1 MEKPKTKK
9 HSDAFYTADISHRHS
24 AHQALL
30 FDEIQQA
37 LTEAD
42 SGDFASPK
50 EMKAVLS
57 KWVTNIS

>member
-1 MEKPKTKK
+1 
-9 HSDAFYTADISHRHS
+9 
-24 AHQALL
+24 LL

>member
-1 MEKPKTKK
+1 M
-9 HSDAFYTADISHRHS
+9 
-24 AHQALL
+24 

-37 LTEAD
+37 LSEAD

>member
-1 MEKPKTKK
+1 MEKHKTKR
-9 HSDAFYTADISHRHS
+9 HSDALLTTDISRGHS
-24 AHQALL
+24 AHQALM

-37 LTEAD
+37 LSEAN

-50 EMKAVLS
+50 EMKAVVS

>member
-1 MEKPKTKK
+1 
-9 HSDAFYTADISHRHS
+9 
-24 AHQALL
+24 LL

-37 LTEAD
+37 LTESD

-57 KWVTNIS
+57 KWMTNIS